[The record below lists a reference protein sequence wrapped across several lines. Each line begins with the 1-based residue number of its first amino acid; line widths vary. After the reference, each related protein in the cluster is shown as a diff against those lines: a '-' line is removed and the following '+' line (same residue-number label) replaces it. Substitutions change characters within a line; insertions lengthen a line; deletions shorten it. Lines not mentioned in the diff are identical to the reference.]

1 MSDLEYKTQNQ
12 EEEVQKPRSMK
23 PHPLGL
29 VVENQLP
36 KIVDVAAAAA
46 VFPLLYIPLLL
57 LVSNKTNQ

>member
-1 MSDLEYKTQNQ
+1 VSDLEYKTQNQ

-29 VVENQLP
+29 VDENQLP
-36 KIVDVAAAAA
+36 KIVVVAAAA